1 MCIDRLPGGDAGQ
14 RPAAIHSWQPP
25 KSGVKHGLIFREK
38 NVLAATRQPSDREG
52 KPDFFSPMTFALG
65 LLGGTPSEEGPEVEL
80 PSPLPE
86 AAPMKQA
93 NKAPVFLS
101 KDKVKMVH
109 EPNEGEGCIPIDMSK
124 EKVFKETFPKP
135 ERKWDGGWYGSEE
148 SRLEYLRLHYRLW
161 GFCKPE
167 ECKRKTNVFFIPK
180 KDGRLRKI
188 LACVNFNNCCEQPP
202 KCRLPGT
209 WNIQKIR
216 FTGKRFFSAES
227 DVSAYYS
234 RLQAP
239 DWMKY
244 YLCLDEVLIEEIVEM
259 SEEGTY
265 FCPYTGQTFSRGQKV
280 CPCWPRLPMGWNWS
294 VYFAVDLADRLLVE
308 AQKKLD
314 RDMQQQT
321 TSLNITKRGFV
332 DKLNGPFQ
340 GCYIDNLF
348 SLGPEPRV
356 LNTVHKYLIR
366 EFQAQGLVMS
376 EDDPAKSR
384 RKLLGVDLVGEEN
397 RIKPPEKFV
406 HEVAYFAVKKRV
418 RVWEFDKIMGK
429 CAWLFPLHRRFFS
442 ILSAAYRLL
451 SRVRRGLDSGSL
463 DENDILHLDKAVR
476 REFGAVW
483 TLTSFL
489 HADLTER
496 SAGMMYAADS
506 SLEGYA
512 FVSAKTEPKRD
523 WIHDTGLVFGGHA
536 ARVVSQRTWRV
547 RRQKWFR
554 YNLKRILSGEICA
567 FRNAAAT
574 AARENIGKEI
584 LIYTDNSNVYH
595 AITKGRSSKRSLNNL
610 CRNILFLE
618 IVYQVRIHARWCPS
632 ASMPADKFTR
642 FATCPKKLD
651 LYQ

>member
-1 MCIDRLPGGDAGQ
+1 MCNGLSPGGDAGQ
-14 RPAAIHSWQPP
+14 QSATIHSRQQP
-25 KSGVKHGLIFREK
+25 KRSAKNGLIFREK
-38 NVLAATRQPSDREG
+38 NVLASADQPSDREG
-52 KPDFFSPMTFALG
+52 KPDFYSPLSLALD
-65 LLGGTPSEEGPEVEL
+65 LLGGVPSEEGPEIGL
-80 PSPLPE
+80 PCPLPE

-101 KDKVKMVH
+101 KEKVKMVH

-124 EKVFKETFPKP
+124 ERVFKNTFPKP

-148 SRLEYLRLHYRLW
+148 SRIEYLKLHYKLW

-209 WNIQKIR
+209 WNVQKIR

-244 YLCLDEVLIEEIVEM
+244 YLCLDEILIEDVVEM
-259 SEEGTY
+259 SDQGTY
-265 FCPYTGQTFSRGQKV
+265 FCPYTQTTFSRGEKV

-294 VYFAVDLADRLLVE
+294 VYFAVVLADDLLE
-308 AQKKLD
+308 QARKKLE
-314 RDMQQQT
+314 RDLQQGT
-321 TSLNITKRGFV
+321 TSLNITKRGYIET
-332 DKLNGPFQ
+332 LNGPFQ

-348 SLGPEPRV
+348 SIGPDPAV
-356 LNTVHKYLIR
+356 LNTVHKYMIR
-366 EFQAQGLVMS
+366 EFEERGLIMS
-376 EDDPAKSR
+376 EDDPARSE
-384 RKLLGVDLVGEEN
+384 RKLLGVILSGAEN
-397 RIKPPEKFV
+397 CIKPPDQFA
-406 HEVAYFAVKKRV
+406 HEIAYFATRSRVK
-418 RVWEFDKIMGK
+418 VWEFDKIMGK

-442 ILSAAYRLL
+442 ILKAAYRLL
-451 SRVRRGLDSGSL
+451 ARVRRGLDSGTL
-463 DENDILHLDKAVR
+463 DENDTLHLDKQVR
-476 REFGAVW
+476 REFGTVW
-483 TLTSFL
+483 TLISFL
-489 HADLTER
+489 KADLTER
-496 SAGMMYAADS
+496 SAGMIYAADA

-512 FVSAKTEPKRD
+512 FVSAKAEPRSD
-523 WIHDTGLVFGGHA
+523 WIHDTGLVFTAHA
-536 ARVVSQRTWRV
+536 ARVVSKKPWRV

-574 AARENIGKEI
+574 AARENIGKEVI
-584 LIYTDNSNVYH
+584 IYTDNSNVYH
-595 AITKGRSSKRSLNNL
+595 AITKGRSSKRSLNDL
-610 CRNILFLE
+610 CRNVLFLE
-618 IVYQVRIHARWCPS
+618 IVYDVRIHARWCPS
-632 ASMPADKFTR
+632 ANMPADKFTR
-642 FATCPKKLD
+642 FATCPKK
-651 LYQ
+651 Q